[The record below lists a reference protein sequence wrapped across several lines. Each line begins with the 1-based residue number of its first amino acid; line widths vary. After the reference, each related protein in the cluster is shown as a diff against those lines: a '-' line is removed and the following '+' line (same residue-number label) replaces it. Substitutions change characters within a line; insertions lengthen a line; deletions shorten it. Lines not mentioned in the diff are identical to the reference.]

1 MAVTTLR
8 QMRQMPHTEIEDF
21 FIYIFQNI
29 HIRYT
34 KIIFVQFRGNI
45 FSL

>member
-1 MAVTTLR
+1 M
-8 QMRQMPHTEIEDF
+8 EDF
-21 FIYIFQNI
+21 KIYIFAIYGRFQNI

-34 KIIFVQFRGNI
+34 KIISVQFMANI